1 MDNKV
6 SLEAMLHLAA
16 VELDELEYYEFK
28 ELEKK
33 NKLVEPRDEFTLKMQ
48 SVLDK
53 EKRIDEFLKLSKKLS
68 KVAAIF
74 MISFSLLSMSF
85 LSVGAVRKSVAD
97 VILEWYD
104 GFTKIFVIDEMA
116 PTAIGDIEFGF
127 VPEGFEL
134 FSIDEEA
141 DNMKKY
147 EFQHKDGNYFYVQL
161 SISDKNSYM
170 STDNDRLDYHH
181 VLIDDIS
188 GVWMEKDTYNRII
201 VSDNGITYTIHGYIS
216 LADIIN
222 IYNAIKI
229 M

>member
-33 NKLVEPRDEFTLKMQ
+33 NKLAEPRDEFTLKMQ

-53 EKRIDEFLKLSKKLS
+53 EKRVDTFLKLGKKLL
-68 KVAAIF
+68 KVAAVF

-104 GFTKIFVIDEMA
+104 GFTKIFVVDEMA
-116 PTAIGDIEFGF
+116 PTAIGDVELGF
-127 VPEGFEL
+127 VPNDFFVVKVDDELENSKTVYFENSKGSYINVNITL
-134 FSIDEEA
+134 SEKDNIINA
-141 DNMKKY
+141 DNDTLEY
-147 EFQHKDGNYFYVQL
+147 YTIFIDGNQGIWLEENGY
-161 SISDKNSYM
+161 N
-170 STDNDRLDYHH
+170 
-181 VLIDDIS
+181 VLIIARD
-188 GVWMEKDTYNRII
+188 GLK
-201 VSDNGITYTIHGYIS
+201 YTINGHINLSEIIS
-216 LADIIN
+216 
-222 IYNAIKI
+222 IYKNIKI
-229 M
+229 L

>member
-33 NKLVEPRDEFTLKMQ
+33 NKLAEPRDEFTLKMQ

-53 EKRIDEFLKLSKKLS
+53 EKRVDKFLKFGKKLS
-68 KVAAIF
+68 KVVAVF

-97 VILEWYD
+97 VILEWYN
-104 GFTKIFVIDEMA
+104 GFTKIFVEDEMA
-116 PTAIGDIEFGF
+116 PAEIGEIEFGF
-127 VPEGFEL
+127 VPNGFKL
-134 FSIDEEA
+134 VHVDDEST
-141 DNMKKY
+141 NMRKY
-147 EFQHKDGNYFYVQL
+147 EFINEDDKHYYAQV
-161 SISDKNSYM
+161 SISEKNNYIVA
-170 STDNDRLDYHH
+170 DNDRLRYHH
-181 VLIDDIS
+181 IVLDDVS
-188 GVWMEKDTYNRII
+188 GIWMEQNDYNQVVMSSNGVTYDIA
-201 VSDNGITYTIHGYIS
+201 GYIS
-216 LADIIN
+216 LSDIMK
-222 IYNAIKI
+222 IYENIKI